1 MPAFSWP
8 LVYHSWN
15 KLYFEERRKERE
27 REREKKR
34 ERERE
39 RVKERKRHRKK
50 DLEVGIP
57 NCLISRI

>member
-27 REREKKR
+27 REKRR
-34 ERERE
+34 EREWKKGRDT
-39 RVKERKRHRKK
+39 ERK
-50 DLEVGIP
+50 I
-57 NCLISRI
+57 